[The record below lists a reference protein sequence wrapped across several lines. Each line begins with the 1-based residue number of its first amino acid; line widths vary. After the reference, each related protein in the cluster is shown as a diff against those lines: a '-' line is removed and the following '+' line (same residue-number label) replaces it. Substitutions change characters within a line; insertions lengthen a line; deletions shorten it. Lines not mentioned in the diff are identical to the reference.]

1 MRAVIPTSPYIP
13 VMVTHLLIHLCLGG
27 PRAQVPAA
35 STLIIALVLDRDF
48 AEMANDVLHLGIAS
62 AAALAAQVI
71 EPRDLVHQV
80 VHNGNDNL

>member
-1 MRAVIPTSPYIP
+1 MIPTSPYIP

>member
-1 MRAVIPTSPYIP
+1 
-13 VMVTHLLIHLCLGG
+13 MVTHLLIHLCLGG